1 MKQRRFNKKF
11 VFTAVGMLCLIS
23 AVAAS
28 AAYPKINAIIK
39 SRSEFLDG
47 TKELELC
54 EEAVMSIEEYN
65 LNDKPVIGMLLAK
78 YQASLPAGEHVPELV
93 AEVRRACRAFG
104 VRNVSISTRKAELIV
119 KGRDP
124 IAVCA
129 DGAIHSLPIAI
140 NGIGTYR
147 GIAMLLNT
155 LANGRRLVIA
165 KSLNVEGPEPGS
177 TLVRFQAEAQA
188 FCFLPIGED

>member
-11 VFTAVGMLCLIS
+11 VFTAVGMLSLIS
-23 AVAAS
+23 AAAAS

-54 EEAVMSIEEYN
+54 EEAVASIEEYN
-65 LNDKPVIGMLLAK
+65 LKDKPVIAMLLAR

-93 AEVRRACRAFG
+93 HEVRRACRANG
-104 VRNVSISTRKAELIV
+104 VTSVAITTRKAKPIM

-124 IAVCA
+124 IAAGA

-140 NGIGTYR
+140 SGIGTYR

-155 LANGRRLVIA
+155 LAKGRRLVIA
-165 KSLNVEGPEPGS
+165 KSLNIEGPEQGS
-177 TLVRFQAEAQA
+177 TLVRFRAEAEA
-188 FCFLPIGED
+188 FCFLPIEKD